1 MRHFFGYFSFTVV
14 PALLGMI
21 VGGWLLMLMPFYLGG
36 LLGLRVDMLG
46 PSLSVVLALDFVIVY
61 MLSRFATYVPVKDG
75 NVTHRPG
82 VVFAVSS
89 TSAPL
94 LMMFFLA
101 VQVLISGGNVD
112 TIFPMLYL
120 VLSVMAI
127 YTGLRDGFKKQD
139 LVFLGTARGR

>member
-21 VGGWLLMLMPFYLGG
+21 VGGWLLLLMPFYLGS

-46 PSLSVVLALDFVIVY
+46 PSLSVVLALDFVFVY
-61 MLSRFATYVPVKDG
+61 VLSRFATYVPVKDG

-89 TSAPL
+89 TAVP
-94 LMMFFLA
+94 FLFLGFTA
-101 VQVLISGGNVD
+101 VQLLSTCGNEV
-112 TIFPMLYL
+112 TIYVTLYL
-120 VLSVMAI
+120 VLSLMAVF
-127 YTGLRDGFKKQD
+127 TGLRDGFKKQN
-139 LVFLGTARGR
+139 LVFLGTVRGR